1 MNHTG
6 SPTRFGLA
14 DQSGMVGK
22 AAVLWLLILAVFGI
36 AVADAASIAR
46 TTLRTSE
53 VAALAASEGA
63 AAFRVAGRSALEA
76 CEAVAASVAE
86 QDPSLKVGSKGCV
99 VDTETGRVTVTLRTE
114 ADVIAADRFEPT
126 VRFTRVVVTESNGRS
141 KV

>member
-46 TTLRTSE
+46 TTLHTSE
-53 VAALAASEGA
+53 VAALAAS
-63 AAFRVAGRSALEA
+63 RVFTHFGRPG
-76 CEAVAASVAE
+76 SVAW
-86 QDPSLKVGSKGCV
+86 
-99 VDTETGRVTVTLRTE
+99 
-114 ADVIAADRFEPT
+114 
-126 VRFTRVVVTESNGRS
+126 RS
-141 KV
+141 T

>member
-6 SPTRFGLA
+6 SPTRAGLA

-22 AAVLWLLILAVFGI
+22 AAVLWLLILAVLGI
-36 AVADAASIAR
+36 GVADAASIAR
-46 TTLRTSE
+46 TTLHASE

-63 AAFRVAGRSALEA
+63 AAFRVGGRSALGA

-86 QDPSLKVGSKGCV
+86 QDPSLAVGNKGCV
-99 VDTETGRVTVTLRTE
+99 VDTATGRVTVTLKTD
-114 ADVIAADRFEPT
+114 ANVIAADRFEPT
-126 VRFTRVVVTESNGRS
+126 VRYTRVVVTESNGQS

>member
-6 SPTRFGLA
+6 SPTRAGLA

-22 AAVLWLLILAVFGI
+22 AAVLWLLILAVLGI
-36 AVADAASIAR
+36 GVADAASIAR
-46 TTLRTSE
+46 TTLHASE

-63 AAFRVAGRSALEA
+63 AGFRVGGRSALGA

-86 QDPSLKVGSKGCV
+86 QDPSLDVGNKGCV
-99 VDTETGRVTVTLRTE
+99 VDTATGRVTVTLRTD
-114 ADVIAADRFEPT
+114 ANVIAADRFEPT
-126 VRFTRVVVTESNGRS
+126 VRYTRVVVTESNGQS